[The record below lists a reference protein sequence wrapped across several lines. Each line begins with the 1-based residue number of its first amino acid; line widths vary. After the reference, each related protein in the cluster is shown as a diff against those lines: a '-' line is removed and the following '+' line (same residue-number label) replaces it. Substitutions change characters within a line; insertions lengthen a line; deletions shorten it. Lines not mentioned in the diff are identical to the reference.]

1 MQKIRYIKIFLFVIS
16 ARKSAVY
23 TKRTS
28 NENILGNSN
37 NNNDKENNKPIS
49 HPPPSST
56 LKSKF
61 QPEKEEMKNNS
72 SSDNKNLSKQVI
84 ESSPIG
90 KSVF

>member
-1 MQKIRYIKIFLFVIS
+1 M
-16 ARKSAVY
+16 Y

-61 QPEKEEMKNNS
+61 VQKKVASQVKEVPTSIHQLFAALKDEKLVLNISN
-72 SSDNKNLSKQVI
+72 
-84 ESSPIG
+84 
-90 KSVF
+90 F